1 MPFFR
6 YRRLDDLIAE
16 VERLGL
22 SEQIQFADSVRE
34 LLKPVRVG
42 DRELWN
48 ALGYHPMEGC
58 DGTTEGRPS
67 ALTWRRYERFAMGG
81 GALIWFEATAV
92 SPEGRANP
100 RQLCLTEATA
110 KDLEALLQRVRRLHR
125 EAFGE
130 ERILC
135 GLQLTHSGRYCFER
149 PIIAYHDPALDKKRA
164 IPPDYPVISD
174 AELERLQDAFVRA
187 ARLAWQIGF
196 DFVDIKQCHR
206 YLLSELLAAKT
217 RDGKYG
223 GSLENRTRF
232 VREVLQR
239 IREEVG
245 DDLILATRLNVY
257 DGPAF
262 DASGKPMEY
271 PHPFVYG
278 FGCDESDPLRMDL
291 SEPIEWAK
299 ELVRLGVRLINV
311 SMGNPYANPHIGRPF
326 DKPPIDGYQPP
337 EHPLVGVARHFA
349 ATAAIKEA
357 VGQVG
362 NLTDGQMGESVAV
375 VGTGY
380 SFLRQFLA
388 LAGEANKRAGKVDI
402 VAVGRGALAYPDY
415 ARDLL
420 EHSEMRVGK
429 VCLAV
434 SFCTT
439 LMRTKDHPLKQAP
452 TGCVPRDPIY
462 ADLYRQL
469 VAEGA
474 RGTGQGAGNG

>member
-6 YRRLDDLIAE
+6 YRQLDDLIAE

-22 SEQIQFADSVRE
+22 SGQIQFADTVRE

-42 DRELWN
+42 HRQLWN

-92 SPEGRANP
+92 LPEGRANR
-100 RQLCLTEATA
+100 RQLCLSEATA

-125 EAFGE
+125 EVFGE

-174 AELERLQDAFVRA
+174 AELERLQEAFVRA
-187 ARLAWQIGF
+187 AKLAWQIGF

-232 VREVLQR
+232 AREVLQR

-245 DDLILATRLNVY
+245 DGLILATRLNVY

-262 DASGKPMEY
+262 EASGKPMEY
-271 PHPFVYG
+271 PRPFVYG
-278 FGCDESDPLRMDL
+278 FGCDEGDPLRMDL

-326 DKPPIDGYQPP
+326 DKPPVDGYESP
-337 EHPLVGVARHFA
+337 EHPLVGVARHFM

-357 VGQVG
+357 VG
-362 NLTDGQMGESVAV
+362 DHAAV

-388 LAGEANKRAGKVDI
+388 SAGEANKRAGRVDI

-420 EHSEMRVGK
+420 EHGEMRVNK

-439 LMRTKDHPLKQAP
+439 LMRTKDHPLQQMP

-462 ADLYRQL
+462 AELFRQL
-469 VAEGA
+469 V
-474 RGTGQGAGNG
+474 RGRGELR

>member
-1 MPFFR
+1 
-6 YRRLDDLIAE
+6 
-16 VERLGL
+16 
-22 SEQIQFADSVRE
+22 
-34 LLKPVRVG
+34 
-42 DRELWN
+42 
-48 ALGYHPMEGC
+48 
-58 DGTTEGRPS
+58 
-67 ALTWRRYERFAMGG
+67 
-81 GALIWFEATAV
+81 
-92 SPEGRANP
+92 
-100 RQLCLTEATA
+100 
-110 KDLEALLQRVRRLHR
+110 
-125 EAFGE
+125 
-130 ERILC
+130 
-135 GLQLTHSGRYCFER
+135 
-149 PIIAYHDPALDKKRA
+149 
-164 IPPDYPVISD
+164 
-174 AELERLQDAFVRA
+174 
-187 ARLAWQIGF
+187 
-196 DFVDIKQCHR
+196 
-206 YLLSELLAAKT
+206 
-217 RDGKYG
+217 
-223 GSLENRTRF
+223 
-232 VREVLQR
+232 
-239 IREEVG
+239 
-245 DDLILATRLNVY
+245 
-257 DGPAF
+257 
-262 DASGKPMEY
+262 
-271 PHPFVYG
+271 
-278 FGCDESDPLRMDL
+278 MDL
-291 SEPIEWAK
+291 SEPIKWAK

-420 EHSEMRVGK
+420 EHGEMRVGK

-469 VAEGA
+469 VVEGA
-474 RGTGQGAGNG
+474 RGTGQGTGNG